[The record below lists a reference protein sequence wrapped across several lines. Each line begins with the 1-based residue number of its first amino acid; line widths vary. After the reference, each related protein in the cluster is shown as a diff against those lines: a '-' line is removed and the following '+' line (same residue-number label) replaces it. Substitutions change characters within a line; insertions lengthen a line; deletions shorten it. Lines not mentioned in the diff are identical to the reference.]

1 MTELFITLLH
11 MSMTASFAAAAVI
24 IIRAFLRRAP
34 KIFSYV
40 IWLPVLIRLVLP
52 FSINSRFSF
61 MGILELSKN
70 AWGKA
75 AIKLIPDRFNLL
87 TANPILQNDN
97 AAVSG
102 NILNKTAATAAA
114 SPGTGGLSIES
125 NVQIAALIWLAG
137 IAALSIYSIISYFKI
152 SRNLKTATLFKDNI
166 FETDR
171 ISTPFV
177 YGFLKPRIYIPT
189 GLDETQLTC
198 ILLHEQTHI
207 KRLDYLI
214 KPVSFL
220 ALLLH
225 WFNPLIWI
233 SFLLMS
239 RDMEMSCD
247 ESVIRKLGNTAKI
260 NYSKSLLSM
269 SVRRSGPVSPLAF
282 GESSIK
288 ARIKNILKLTTPSF
302 FITILITVLT
312 AAFIIGFV
320 TNPIRGSR
328 GYNNQEYDIDKML
341 AGKTAYVG
349 NNAKVVA
356 LIDAMPFPA
365 GLVRETVELHTGTRP
380 FAITINMDMREVSG
394 ILENGAISGSAL
406 FPNSVMLFSLIDN
419 VDTIKYRLSDNTG
432 KYDGASYGFTFS
444 RSMPEKLLGEDVRSY
459 SADRELLQ
467 KLLDRVT
474 KMRVGVQKDSDSIP
488 AGSQMK
494 STEYEDKE
502 TAGEIEQYLRVIT
515 APGSSSSPE
524 DYIRAHGKEYESIL
538 KLRNGALDYFLL
550 QFKENRVEN
559 DLRGH
564 IIMSLCKELLGD
576 RNNVNDP
583 AILPTEWYSKLKPIV

>member
-11 MSMTASFAAAAVI
+11 MSMTASIAAAAVI
-24 IIRAFLRRAP
+24 IIRVFL
-34 KIFSYV
+34 
-40 IWLPVLIRLVLP
+40 
-52 FSINSRFSF
+52 
-61 MGILELSKN
+61 
-70 AWGKA
+70 
-75 AIKLIPDRFNLL
+75 
-87 TANPILQNDN
+87 
-97 AAVSG
+97 
-102 NILNKTAATAAA
+102 
-114 SPGTGGLSIES
+114 
-125 NVQIAALIWLAG
+125 
-137 IAALSIYSIISYFKI
+137 
-152 SRNLKTATLFKDNI
+152 
-166 FETDR
+166 
-171 ISTPFV
+171 
-177 YGFLKPRIYIPT
+177 
-189 GLDETQLTC
+189 
-198 ILLHEQTHI
+198 
-207 KRLDYLI
+207 
-214 KPVSFL
+214 
-220 ALLLH
+220 
-225 WFNPLIWI
+225 
-233 SFLLMS
+233 
-239 RDMEMSCD
+239 
-247 ESVIRKLGNTAKI
+247 
-260 NYSKSLLSM
+260 
-269 SVRRSGPVSPLAF
+269 RRSGPVSPLAF

-356 LIDAMPFPA
+356 LIDAMPFPV
-365 GLVRETVELHTGTRP
+365 GLVRESVELHTGTRP
-380 FAITINMDMREVSG
+380 FGITINMDMREVSG
-394 ILENGAISGSAL
+394 ILENGAISGRAL

-432 KYDGASYGFTFS
+432 KYDGASYGFTFT

-459 SADRELLQ
+459 SADGELLQ

-502 TAGEIEQYLRVIT
+502 IAGEIEQYLRVIT

-524 DYIRAHGKEYESIL
+524 DYIRAHGKEYDSIL
-538 KLRNGALDYFLL
+538 KLRSGALDYFLL

-583 AILPTEWYSKLKPIV
+583 AILPTKWYSELKPYEEISLGDYKAQATDPVEQLVYVAAVTRYSNPQLGFTVVAPTIFGSYEEKDKLKVFVTVYTGCYKLYENTVTEEGGSIVPAAITFKKNTDGSYTLEQYTEAKDGSLFAPSINGFCTMPVSGKQIEGLADKIIKDYSDHSSRQELLVHNLIEHLNANQISDISLKQVNGKLLPLT